1 MGEERLFFLR
11 KLRKDVGNALDLL
24 GLVVDRGNLLLC
36 QPNRYVHYLVSV
48 KLIFFTIVRFYKCKR
63 SSCQIFLL
71 MTVSWDLFAQHGSPY
86 GVLVSVVSS
95 RSNAR
100 GESRALELSQ
110 VGL

>member
-48 KLIFFTIVRFYKCKR
+48 KM
-63 SSCQIFLL
+63 IFLQS
-71 MTVSWDLFAQHGSPY
+71 TVSWDLFVQHGSPY